1 MLRDE
6 LSQLTIE
13 QTIDPVVLSGNGTT
27 TTGATVD
34 GANSNVVFHI
44 VSVGESGDTLA
55 TGLKQTA
62 VLQDSVATGSGW
74 AFVASADFV
83 IEGTNASFLASDG
96 SFAIIDGAADD
107 DKSYAIGY
115 RGPKRYSRVI
125 IVRVGNNANGMPGGA
140 IAVKYPR
147 TIPAAS

>member
-6 LSQLTIE
+6 LSPLTIE
-13 QTIDPVVLSGNGTT
+13 QTIDPVVLAGNGTT
-27 TTGATVD
+27 TNGATVD
-34 GANSNVVFHI
+34 GANCNVVYHI
-44 VSVGESGDTLA
+44 VSVGESGDSLS
-55 TGLKQTA
+55 GSLKQTA
-62 VLQDSVATGSGW
+62 VLQDSDNGSDW
-74 AFVASADFV
+74 AFVANADFV

-115 RGPKRYSRVI
+115 RGPKRYTRVN
-125 IVRVGNNANGMPGGA
+125 IVRTGNNANGMPGGA
-140 IAVKYPR
+140 IAVKYVR